1 MPKRLQ
7 NRLRLGYPLGTP
19 KNTIFDVQT
28 SPRWLP
34 KISDFFK
41 NRLKILAMTVFGP
54 RCLLEASKSLP
65 RACRE
70 PPKSRPRAL
79 KKPSIAFK
87 SLLLGP
93 QEDSK
98 SLLCDFW
105 VQICSFLGL
114 TKNRSQMIEFNL
126 FFDYFWTNLRNCKFG
141 PKIRIWRC
149 CPEMV
154 EKCIKFDRL
163 GPGFGQT

>member
-1 MPKRLQ
+1 MLKRRQDGRPKF
-7 NRLRLGYPLGTP
+7 P
-19 KNTIFDVQT
+19 IFV
-28 SPRWLP
+28 
-34 KISDFFK
+34 K
-41 NRLKILAMTVFGP
+41 NRQKMRPITVFGP

-65 RACRE
+65 RACQE

-79 KKPSIAFK
+79 KKPSTAFK

-105 VQICSFLGL
+105 AHICNFLGL
-114 TKNRSQMIEFNL
+114 IKNRSQTIEFTL
-126 FFDYFWTNLRNCKFG
+126 FFDDFKTILRNCKFG
-141 PKIRIWRC
+141 PKIRIWRW
-149 CPEMV
+149 CPEMI

-163 GPGFGQT
+163 GPVFGKT